1 MMEKKRA
8 NYLSFLGSK
17 TVERWV
23 RTRATKADLGKSHC
37 CLHQPVALPVA
48 LSPALGRHSPL
59 LAMHVRQD
67 NPSSNSCRRS
77 QKQPT
82 PSTATPN
89 HGPVTHVVLQEQRA
103 SIWDTGTPPYR
114 RDLCDGDERQTR
126 RRCNC
131 NSSNSPP
138 LLLDLQQKMETPSQP
153 VVVAL
158 AHVCCRRWHRDE
170 CWSPRGLGVQVTK
183 PGQTARRGSTSPEP
197 SERRPLCDGPSEL
210 CIVLRYLGHSRQFL
224 RDISG

>member
-1 MMEKKRA
+1 M
-8 NYLSFLGSK
+8 
-17 TVERWV
+17 
-23 RTRATKADLGKSHC
+23 RTRATKADLGNHIAVSISQWRFPSPSVQPSAAT
-37 CLHQPVALPVA
+37 LHFLPCMFGRTTPAQTPAGAARNSQPRRRPPPTTG
-48 LSPALGRHSPL
+48 LSPVWCSKSKGHPSGTLGH
-59 LAMHVRQD
+59 
-67 NPSSNSCRRS
+67 
-77 QKQPT
+77 
-82 PSTATPN
+82 
-89 HGPVTHVVLQEQRA
+89 
-103 SIWDTGTPPYR
+103 WDTSIPTGPLRWR
-114 RDLCDGDERQTR
+114 RETETR

-158 AHVCCRRWHRDE
+158 AHVCCRQWHRDE

-210 CIVLRYLGHSRQFL
+210 CIVPRYLGHSRQCL